1 MVKEITLTIPTDWS
15 GVTLKKYL
23 TLQKDMKNYGDDE
36 EAQTALMLSHLC
48 GLNAEYINS
57 LSIEDYNTVR
67 LTLEGFINNTEYPL
81 QKIININGKEYG
93 FEPNLSQM
101 SYGAY
106 VDISKF
112 GQLTIDDNWPKIMSI
127 LYRPIVNKKG
137 DMYTIEGYKGDI
149 DDKLFLGVTMDVQFG
164 ALFFFVNLLTDLLSA
179 TLKYL
184 KVTGLPPNIKSILE
198 KSGEITKRL
207 LNLQTESTAA
217 SIGQQNNP

>member
-1 MVKEITLTIPTDWS
+1 MIKEITLTIPTDWS

-48 GLNAEYINS
+48 GLNAEYIKS

-67 LTLEGFINNTEYPL
+67 MTLEGFITNTEYPL
-81 QKIININGKEYG
+81 QKIIKIDGKEYG

-127 LYRPIVNKKG
+127 LYRPITDKKG
-137 DMYTIEGYKGDI
+137 DMYSIEAYKGEI
-149 DDKLFLGVTMDVQFG
+149 DDKLFLQVPMDIQFG
-164 ALFFFVNLLTDLLSA
+164 CLFFFVNLLTDLLSG

-184 KVTGLPPNIKSILE
+184 KVEGMPPNIKSILE

-207 LNLQTESTAA
+207 LNLQTDNMV
-217 SIGQQNNP
+217 G

>member
-15 GVTLKKYL
+15 GVSLKKYL

-48 GLNAEYINS
+48 GLNAEYIKS

-67 LTLEGFINNTEYPL
+67 MTLEGFITNTEYPL

-127 LYRPIVNKKG
+127 LYRPITDKKG
-137 DMYTIEGYKGDI
+137 DMYSIEAYKGEI
-149 DDKLFLGVTMDVQFG
+149 DDKLFLQVPMDIQFG
-164 ALFFFVNLLTDLLSA
+164 TLFFFVNLLTDLLSG

-184 KVTGLPPNIKSILE
+184 KVEGMPPNIKSILE

-207 LNLQTESTAA
+207 LNLQTDNMV
-217 SIGQQNNP
+217 G

>member
-15 GVTLKKYL
+15 GVSLKKYL

-48 GLNAEYINS
+48 GLDAEYIKS

-67 LTLEGFINNTEYPL
+67 MTLEGFITNTEYPL

-112 GQLTIDDNWPKIMSI
+112 GQLTIDDNWAKIMSI
-127 LYRPIVNKKG
+127 LYRPITDKKG
-137 DMYTIEGYKGDI
+137 DMYTIEAYKGEI
-149 DDKLFLGVTMDVQFG
+149 DDKLFLQVPMDIQFG
-164 ALFFFVNLLTDLLSA
+164 CLFFFVNLLTDLLSG

-184 KVTGLPPNIKSILE
+184 KVEGMPPNIKSILE

-207 LNLQTESTAA
+207 LNLQTDNMV
-217 SIGQQNNP
+217 G

>member
-48 GLNAEYINS
+48 GLDAEYIKS

-67 LTLEGFINNTEYPL
+67 MTLEGFITNTEYPL
-81 QKIININGKEYG
+81 QKIIKIDGKEYG

-101 SYGAY
+101 AYGAY

-112 GQLTIDDNWPKIMSI
+112 GQLTIDDNWSKIMSI
-127 LYRPIVNKKG
+127 LYRPITDKKG
-137 DMYTIEGYKGDI
+137 DMYSIEAYKGEI
-149 DDKLFLGVTMDVQFG
+149 DDKLFLQVTMDVQFG

-184 KVTGLPPNIKSILE
+184 KVEEMPPNIKSILE

-207 LNLQTESTAA
+207 LNLQTDNMV
-217 SIGQQNNP
+217 G

>member
-1 MVKEITLTIPTDWS
+1 MQSILS
-15 GVTLKKYL
+15 LF
-23 TLQKDMKNYGDDE
+23 QK
-36 EAQTALMLSHLC
+36 
-48 GLNAEYINS
+48 
-57 LSIEDYNTVR
+57 EDYNTVR
-67 LTLEGFINNTEYPL
+67 MTLEGFITNTEYPL

-127 LYRPIVNKKG
+127 LYRPITDKKG
-137 DMYTIEGYKGDI
+137 DMYSIEAYKGEI
-149 DDKLFLGVTMDVQFG
+149 DDKLFLQVPMDIQFG
-164 ALFFFVNLLTDLLSA
+164 CLFFFVNLLTDLLSG

-184 KVTGLPPNIKSILE
+184 KVEGMPPNIKSILE

-207 LNLQTESTAA
+207 LNLQTDNMV
-217 SIGQQNNP
+217 G

>member
-48 GLNAEYINS
+48 GLDAEYIKS

-67 LTLEGFINNTEYPL
+67 MTLEGFITNTEYPL
-81 QKIININGKEYG
+81 QRIIKIDGKEYG

-127 LYRPIVNKKG
+127 LYRPVTEKKG
-137 DMYTIEGYKGDI
+137 DMYSIEAYKGEI
-149 DDKLFLGVTMDVQFG
+149 DDKLFLQVPMDVHFG
-164 ALFFFVNLLTDLLSA
+164 TLFFFVNTLTDLLSA
-179 TLKYL
+179 TLKFL
-184 KVTGLPPNIKSILE
+184 KVEGMPPNIKSILE
-198 KSGEITKRL
+198 KSGEITKHL
-207 LNLQTESTAA
+207 LNLQTDNMV
-217 SIGQQNNP
+217 G

>member
-48 GLNAEYINS
+48 GLDAEYIKS

-67 LTLEGFINNTEYPL
+67 MTLEGFITNTEYPL
-81 QKIININGKEYG
+81 QRIIKIDGKEYG

-101 SYGAY
+101 AYGAY

-127 LYRPIVNKKG
+127 LYRPITDKKG
-137 DMYTIEGYKGDI
+137 DMYSIEAYKGEI
-149 DDKLFLGVTMDVQFG
+149 DDKLFLQVPMDVHFG
-164 ALFFFVNLLTDLLSA
+164 TLFFFVNTLTDLLSA
-179 TLKYL
+179 TLKFL
-184 KVTGLPPNIKSILE
+184 KVEGMPPNIKSILE
-198 KSGEITKRL
+198 KSGEITKHL
-207 LNLQTESTAA
+207 LNLQTDNMV
-217 SIGQQNNP
+217 G

>member
-1 MVKEITLTIPTDWS
+1 MVKEITLTVPTDWS
-15 GVTLKKYL
+15 SVTLKKYL
-23 TLQKDMKNYGDDE
+23 TLQNDMKNYGDDE

-48 GLNAEYINS
+48 GLDAEYINS

-67 LTLEGFINNTEYPL
+67 LALEGFVNDTEYPL
-81 QKIININGKEYG
+81 QKIIMVNGKEYG

-101 SYGAY
+101 AYGAY

-127 LYRPIVNKKG
+127 LYRPVVDKKG
-137 DMYTIEGYKGDI
+137 DMYTIETYKGEI
-149 DDKLFLGVTMDVQFG
+149 DDKLFLNVNMDVQFG

-179 TLKYL
+179 TLKSL
-184 KVTGLPPNIKSILE
+184 KVEGLPPNIKSILE

-207 LNLQTESTAA
+207 LNLQTDNMV
-217 SIGQQNNP
+217 G

>member
-1 MVKEITLTIPTDWS
+1 MIKEITLTIPTDWS

-48 GLNAEYINS
+48 GLNAEYIKS

-67 LTLEGFINNTEYPL
+67 MTLEGFITNTEYPL

-127 LYRPIVNKKG
+127 LYRPITDKKG
-137 DMYTIEGYKGDI
+137 DMYSIEAYKGEI
-149 DDKLFLGVTMDVQFG
+149 DDKLFLQVPMDIQFG
-164 ALFFFVNLLTDLLSA
+164 TLFFFVNLLTDLLNG

-184 KVTGLPPNIKSILE
+184 KVEGMPPNIKSILE

-207 LNLQTESTAA
+207 LNLQTDNMV
-217 SIGQQNNP
+217 G

>member
-1 MVKEITLTIPTDWS
+1 MVKELTLTIPTDWS
-15 GVTLKKYL
+15 SVSLKKYL

-67 LTLEGFINNTEYPL
+67 VALEGFVSNTEYPL

-101 SYGAY
+101 AYGAY

-112 GQLTIDDNWPKIMSI
+112 GELTIDDNWSKIMSI
-127 LYRPIVNKKG
+127 LYRPIVDKKG
-137 DMYTIEGYKGDI
+137 DMYSIETYKGEI
-149 DDKLFLGVTMDVQFG
+149 DDKLFLSVGMDVQFG
-164 ALFFFVNLLTDLLSA
+164 ALFFFVNLLTDLLSGI
-179 TLKYL
+179 LKSL
-184 KVTGLPPNIKSILE
+184 KVEGLPPNIKLILE

-207 LNLQTESTAA
+207 LNLQTDNM
-217 SIGQQNNP
+217 GV

>member
-1 MVKEITLTIPTDWS
+1 MIKEITLTVPTDWS

-67 LTLEGFINNTEYPL
+67 MALEGFITNTEYPL
-81 QKIININGKEYG
+81 QKIIKIGDKEYG

-101 SYGAY
+101 AYGAY

-112 GQLTIDDNWPKIMSI
+112 GELTIDDNWPKIMSI
-127 LYRPIVNKKG
+127 LYRPITDKKG
-137 DMYTIEGYKGDI
+137 DMYTIEAYKGDI
-149 DDKLFLGVTMDVQFG
+149 DEKLFLSVNMDVQFG

-184 KVTGLPPNIKSILE
+184 KVTGLPPNIKLILE

-207 LNLQTESTAA
+207 LNLQTDNMV
-217 SIGQQNNP
+217 G

>member
-15 GVTLKKYL
+15 GVSLKKYL

-48 GLNAEYINS
+48 GLDAEYIKS

-67 LTLEGFINNTEYPL
+67 MTLEGFITNTEYPL

-112 GQLTIDDNWPKIMSI
+112 GQLTIDDNWGKIMSI
-127 LYRPIVNKKG
+127 LYRPITDKKG
-137 DMYTIEGYKGDI
+137 DMYSIEAYKGEI
-149 DDKLFLGVTMDVQFG
+149 DDKLFLQVPMDIQFG
-164 ALFFFVNLLTDLLSA
+164 TLFFFVNLLTDLLNG

-184 KVTGLPPNIKSILE
+184 KVEGMPPNIKSILE

-207 LNLQTESTAA
+207 LNLQTDNMV
-217 SIGQQNNP
+217 G

>member
-48 GLNAEYINS
+48 GLNAEYIKG

-67 LTLEGFINNTEYPL
+67 LALEGFITNTEYPL
-81 QKIININGKEYG
+81 QKIIKIGSVEYG

-127 LYRPIVNKKG
+127 LYRPVTDKKG
-137 DMYTIEGYKGDI
+137 DMYSIEAYKGEI
-149 DDKLFLGVTMDVQFG
+149 DDKLFLDVSMDVHFG
-164 ALFFFVNLLTDLLSA
+164 SLFFFVNLLTDLLSA

-184 KVTGLPPNIKSILE
+184 KVEGLPPNIKSILE

-207 LNLQTESTAA
+207 LNLQTDNM
-217 SIGQQNNP
+217 GV

>member
-15 GVTLKKYL
+15 GVSLKKYL

-48 GLNAEYINS
+48 GLDAEYIKS

-67 LTLEGFINNTEYPL
+67 MTLEGFITNTEYPL

-127 LYRPIVNKKG
+127 LYRPITDKKG
-137 DMYTIEGYKGDI
+137 DMYSIEAYKGEI
-149 DDKLFLGVTMDVQFG
+149 DDKLFLQVPMDIQFG
-164 ALFFFVNLLTDLLSA
+164 TLFFFVNLLTDLLRG

-184 KVTGLPPNIKSILE
+184 KVEGMPPNIKSILE

-207 LNLQTESTAA
+207 LNLQTDNMV
-217 SIGQQNNP
+217 G

>member
-48 GLNAEYINS
+48 GLDAEYIKS

-67 LTLEGFINNTEYPL
+67 MTLEGFITNTEYPL
-81 QKIININGKEYG
+81 QRIIKIDGKEYG

-127 LYRPIVNKKG
+127 LYRPITDKKG
-137 DMYTIEGYKGDI
+137 DMYSIEAYKGEI
-149 DDKLFLGVTMDVQFG
+149 DDKLFLQVPMDVHFG
-164 ALFFFVNLLTDLLSA
+164 TLFFFVNTLTDLLSA
-179 TLKYL
+179 TLKFL
-184 KVTGLPPNIKSILE
+184 KVEGMPPNIKSILE
-198 KSGEITKRL
+198 KSGEITKHL
-207 LNLQTESTAA
+207 LNLQTDNMV
-217 SIGQQNNP
+217 G

>member
-15 GVTLKKYL
+15 GVSLKKYL

-48 GLNAEYINS
+48 GLDAEYIKS
-57 LSIEDYNTVR
+57 LSIEDYNIVR
-67 LTLEGFINNTEYPL
+67 STLEGFITNTEYPL

-101 SYGAY
+101 AYGAY

-127 LYRPIVNKKG
+127 LYRPVVEKKG
-137 DMYTIEGYKGDI
+137 DMYTIETYKGEI
-149 DDKLFLGVTMDVQFG
+149 DDKLFLQVPMDIQFG
-164 ALFFFVNLLTDLLSA
+164 TLFFFVNLLTDLLSG

-184 KVTGLPPNIKSILE
+184 KVEGMPPNIKSILE

-207 LNLQTESTAA
+207 LNLQTDNMV
-217 SIGQQNNP
+217 G

>member
-15 GVTLKKYL
+15 SVSLKKYL
-23 TLQKDMKNYGDDE
+23 TLQKDMSNYADDE

-57 LSIEDYNTVR
+57 LSIEDYNKVR
-67 LTLEGFINNTEYPL
+67 LGLEGFINDTEYPL
-81 QKIININGKEYG
+81 QKIIHIDGKEYG

-112 GQLTIDDNWPKIMSI
+112 AQLTIDDNWAKIMSI
-127 LYRPIVNKKG
+127 LYRPVTKKQG
-137 DMYTIEGYKGDI
+137 DMYSIEGYKGEI
-149 DDKLFLGVTMDVQFG
+149 DDKLFLSVGMDVQFG
-164 ALFFFVNLLTDLLSA
+164 ALFFFVNLLMDLLSA
-179 TLKYL
+179 TLKSL
-184 KVTGLPPNIKSILE
+184 KVEGLPPNIKSILE

-207 LNLQTESTAA
+207 LNLQTGNTV
-217 SIGQQNNP
+217 G

>member
-48 GLNAEYINS
+48 GLDAEYIKS

-67 LTLEGFINNTEYPL
+67 MTLEGFITNTEYPL
-81 QKIININGKEYG
+81 QKIIKIGDKEYG
-93 FEPNLSQM
+93 FEPNLSAM

-127 LYRPIVNKKG
+127 LYRPITDKKG
-137 DMYTIEGYKGDI
+137 DMYSIEAYKGEI
-149 DDKLFLGVTMDVQFG
+149 DDKLFLQVPMDIQFG
-164 ALFFFVNLLTDLLSA
+164 CLFFFVNTLTDLLSG

-184 KVTGLPPNIKSILE
+184 KVEGMPPNIKSILE

-207 LNLQTESTAA
+207 LNLQTDNMV
-217 SIGQQNNP
+217 G

>member
-48 GLNAEYINS
+48 GLDAEYIKS

-67 LTLEGFINNTEYPL
+67 MTLEGFITNTEYPL
-81 QKIININGKEYG
+81 QKIININGTEYG

-112 GQLTIDDNWPKIMSI
+112 GQLTIDDNWGKIMSI
-127 LYRPIVNKKG
+127 LYRPVTDKKG
-137 DMYTIEGYKGDI
+137 DMYSIEAYKGEI
-149 DDKLFLGVTMDVQFG
+149 DDKLFLSVGMDVQFG
-164 ALFFFVNLLTDLLSA
+164 ALFFFVNLLMDLLSG
-179 TLKYL
+179 TLKSL
-184 KVTGLPPNIKSILE
+184 KVEELPPNIKLILE

-207 LNLQTESTAA
+207 LNLQTDNMV
-217 SIGQQNNP
+217 G

>member
-1 MVKEITLTIPTDWS
+1 MVKEITLTVPTDWS
-15 GVTLKKYL
+15 GVSLKKYL

-67 LTLEGFINNTEYPL
+67 LALEGFVNNTEYPL
-81 QKIININGKEYG
+81 QKIIKIDGKEYG

-101 SYGAY
+101 AYGAY

-127 LYRPIVNKKG
+127 LYRPITDKKG
-137 DMYTIEGYKGDI
+137 DMYSIEAYKGEI
-149 DDKLFLGVTMDVQFG
+149 DDKLFLNVNMDVQFG
-164 ALFFFVNLLTDLLSA
+164 CLFFFVNTLTDLLSA

-184 KVTGLPPNIKSILE
+184 KVEGLPPNIKSILE

-207 LNLQTESTAA
+207 LNLQTDNMV
-217 SIGQQNNP
+217 G

>member
-15 GVTLKKYL
+15 SVSLKKYL

-57 LSIEDYNTVR
+57 LSIEDYNSVR
-67 LTLEGFINNTEYPL
+67 LALEGFVSNTEYPL
-81 QKIININGKEYG
+81 QKIIMVNGKEYG
-93 FEPNLSQM
+93 FEPNLSAI

-112 GQLTIDDNWPKIMSI
+112 GELTIDDNWPKIMSI
-127 LYRPIVNKKG
+127 LYRPITEKKG
-137 DMYTIEGYKGDI
+137 DMYSIEAYKGEI
-149 DDKLFLGVTMDVQFG
+149 DDKLFLEVSMDVQFG
-164 ALFFFVNLLTDLLSA
+164 TLFFFVNLLTDLLSA
-179 TLKYL
+179 TLKSL
-184 KVTGLPPNIKSILE
+184 KVEGLPPNIKLILE

-207 LNLQTESTAA
+207 LNLQTDNM
-217 SIGQQNNP
+217 GV

>member
-15 GVTLKKYL
+15 GVSLKKYL

-48 GLNAEYINS
+48 GLNAEYIKS

-67 LTLEGFINNTEYPL
+67 MTLEGFITNTEYPL

-127 LYRPIVNKKG
+127 LYRPITDKKG
-137 DMYTIEGYKGDI
+137 DMYSIEAYKGEI
-149 DDKLFLGVTMDVQFG
+149 DDKLFLQVPMDIQFG
-164 ALFFFVNLLTDLLSA
+164 TLFFFVNLLTDLLNG

-184 KVTGLPPNIKSILE
+184 KVEGMPPNIKSILE

-207 LNLQTESTAA
+207 LNLQTDNMV
-217 SIGQQNNP
+217 G